1 MVLDTQ
7 WSLSYVRMYRVNG
20 MPFSV
25 RISLRRTS
33 FLRTCMRT
41 KYSVVGL
48 CDQAAKSFQRGDVVW
63 RMKGPVLALTWMDK
77 KAVHAAGTFTQAPS
91 QQLPEVNRKRKDGTI
106 QKIACPELVSS
117 YNKYMGGVDKNDQMK
132 S

>member
-1 MVLDTQ
+1 M
-7 WSLSYVRMYRVNG
+7 
-20 MPFSV
+20 
-25 RISLRRTS
+25 
-33 FLRTCMRT
+33 
-41 KYSVVGL
+41 GL

-117 YNKYMGGVDKNDQMK
+117 YNKYMGGGDKNDQMK
-132 S
+132 SYYTIPVAGKKWWSRVFFDLIDIGDFHNYLHRLYQY